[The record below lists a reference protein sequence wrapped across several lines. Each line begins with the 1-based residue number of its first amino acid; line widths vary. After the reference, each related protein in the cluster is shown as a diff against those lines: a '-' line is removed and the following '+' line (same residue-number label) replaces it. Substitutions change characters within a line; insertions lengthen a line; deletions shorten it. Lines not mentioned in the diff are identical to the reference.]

1 MLVVFSFKAKHG
13 REREF
18 EELLNNPDAARAVAR
33 AMGAVRNALFMK
45 DGRMIR
51 VFEFP
56 EGATPVPL
64 HEIAERDP
72 SLKDF
77 LRKLGPLIE
86 DGFDVDRPETLVA
99 FNKRAFVPQAF
110 DVKV

>member
-1 MLVVFSFKAKHG
+1 MLVVFSFRANPGK
-13 REREF
+13 EREF
-18 EELLNNPDAARAVAR
+18 EELLNDPDAARAVAR

-77 LRKLGPLIE
+77 LRKLGPLVE
-86 DGFDVDRPETLVA
+86 DGFDADRPETLVA